1 MAYKVHPTST
11 VSTSFS
17 VSGAASVDLAINEDV
32 DSADDGAKYAYANS
46 AGDDFEVLL
55 EEPPFT
61 PSIGSGHVVRFR
73 AKGGGTGAAAQLIVY
88 LIDRSV
94 VPEVTL
100 YEGEKITLSSSFSTY
115 EVDLGLTEPLA
126 DYSSLS
132 LLVTDSGPAGE
143 MRVNLSALE
152 FKIPSVFEISG
163 AISSS
168 SSLTAAMGGVGALS
182 GSCAASSVAAASM
195 SGSGA
200 MAGVIAATSSL
211 AASAMLM
218 VSASGT
224 IAATSSLSAAA
235 TGTGSVAG
243 RIDAT
248 ATLSAS
254 FYDGSDLGPWETLSN
269 LLRERVQS
277 QVIEPLKLGA
287 AYDNA
292 VLGPISET
300 RWVRVAVRPGES
312 DQLTMES
319 RPVFRK
325 SGELV
330 CSIMAPLGEGD
341 GPSLS
346 IADSII
352 DALRAVKYAQV
363 TFELPQIEL
372 GRRDGAFWRTDVR
385 MSFRADFQLDRV
397 AGSAPLSL
405 SSANAAA
412 VLRSR
417 FHDVATVAHGI
428 EVQYDGEDDVGRD
441 PTELW
446 ARFSVL
452 HGATTVA
459 ERRGDSRTYR
469 TVGLG
474 SALIFVPLETG
485 ELSALRLAD
494 QIAQHFRSVSDRG
507 VTFKTP
513 LVSGTQRAGAWWQVS
528 VTCPFQWD
536 QIA

>member
-1 MAYKVHPTST
+1 MTFTSHPTST
-11 VSTSFS
+11 VSN
-17 VSGAASVDLAINEDV
+17 SGYTLVGGSDVAAIIAKSVD
-32 DSADDGAKYAYANS
+32 S
-46 AGDDFEVLL
+46 GDDTSYVESIADSKDFQVTLEAPGFSPEV
-55 EEPPFT
+55 
-61 PSIGSGHVVRFR
+61 GDGHVLRFR
-73 AKGGGTGAAAQLIVY
+73 GQSDSSGSSSAEVEVSLLDLGLGGSNVIT
-88 LIDRSV
+88 SV
-94 VPEVTL
+94 TT
-100 YEGEKITLSSSFSTY
+100 TLSSVMTTY
-115 EVDLGLTEPLA
+115 EFDLDFSAPLS
-126 DYSSLS
+126 DYSALAIQ
-132 LLVTDSGPAGE
+132 VTDIGTSTSDRI
-143 MRVNLSALE
+143 RVNSVEL
-152 FKIPSVFEISG
+152 KIPSVFEISG

-428 EVQYDGEDDVGRD
+428 EVQYDGDDDVGRD

-446 ARFSVL
+446 ARDRKSV
-452 HGATTVA
+452 V
-459 ERRGDSRTYR
+459 
-469 TVGLG
+469 
-474 SALIFVPLETG
+474 
-485 ELSALRLAD
+485 
-494 QIAQHFRSVSDRG
+494 
-507 VTFKTP
+507 
-513 LVSGTQRAGAWWQVS
+513 
-528 VTCPFQWD
+528 
-536 QIA
+536 